1 MALEDIINVNVTKTT
16 RTVSQAGFGTP
27 LVYAYHN
34 KFVARVRK
42 YKKSTWSS
50 AMVADGFTA
59 NDAAYLGMKSVFA
72 QSPSPKEAKLGR
84 KSTAP
89 TKICRLTPVVG
100 GTTFVHEVTIEDND
114 GTEYSITYTEDGTPT
129 VAEICTGIAAA
140 INATAVGV
148 TASGSSGTFVALTA
162 DVAGADF
169 SVYSMSSTLKLTEV
183 TTTTG
188 DSADLDA
195 CFAYDRDFYAVYPAF
210 SAPTIIEAVAD
221 WCSAKPV
228 INIASTHDMGCLDE
242 AVTTDIMSSMKSQAY
257 PRSSVL
263 YSSRARQHAGAAWI
277 GSRLSYVP
285 GKATWKLATLAGVS
299 VDTLS
304 AAQTDAILGKNGNY
318 YTEEGGL
325 NVVTEGWTG
334 AGEFIDVT
342 QVSDWWSAR
351 LKESVF
357 GKLASVPK
365 LPFDF
370 RGQASLRGAI
380 SNVYKQGVANDAF
393 VDEDP
398 VIDVPDAEEVPE
410 ADRLARNWS
419 GISTTAKLTGAV
431 HKVDAI
437 NAYLS

>member
-1 MALEDIINVNVTKTT
+1 MALEDIVNVNVTKTT
-16 RTVSQAGFGTP
+16 RTVSQVGFGTP

-34 KFVARVRK
+34 KFAARVRK

-50 AMVADGFTA
+50 AMVSDGFTA
-59 NDAAYLGMKSVFA
+59 NDAAYLGMKAVFA

-89 TKICRLTPVVG
+89 TKVCRLTPVVG
-100 GTTFVHEVTIEDND
+100 GTTFVHEATIEDND

-169 SVYSMSSTLKLTEV
+169 SVYSMSSTLTLTEV

-188 DSADLDA
+188 DATDLDA
-195 CFAYDRDFYAVYPAF
+195 IWAADRDFYAVYPAF
-210 SAPTIIEAVAD
+210 TAPTIIEAVAD
-221 WCSAKPV
+221 WAAAKPV
-228 INIASTHDMGCLDE
+228 IHISSTHDMSCLD
-242 AVTTDIMSSMKSQAY
+242 ATITVDIMSSMKAQAY
-257 PRSSVL
+257 PRSAVL

-285 GKATWKLATLAGVS
+285 GKATWKFATLAGVT
-299 VDTLS
+299 VDALTDT
-304 AAQTDAILGKNGNY
+304 QTQAVLDKHGNY

-351 LKESVF
+351 LKEAVF

-370 RGQASLRGAI
+370 RGKASLRGAI
-380 SNVYKQGVANDAF
+380 ANVYKQGVANDAF
-393 VDEDP
+393 LDQDP
-398 VIDVPDAEEVPE
+398 VIDIPDPEELPDADK
-410 ADRLARNWS
+410 AARNWS
-419 GISTTAKLTGAV
+419 GITTTAYLSNAV